1 MLQKP
6 WEVSAAPPAFEI
18 NNGVRPLVVLVG
30 GDPAGRLHVSDAAH
44 MVLPYHKALDA
55 AREALNNTIR
65 HAGATKVSL
74 RLAVSHSVLR
84 IDIEDDGRGF
94 DPANADT
101 GNGLA
106 NMRRRLDHCGGTCR
120 VESKLGEGTSV
131 VFSFPV
137 STEPS
142 LCQPP

>member
-1 MLQKP
+1 MRFAAEFCAASPVRLRLDVP
-6 WEVSAAPPAFEI
+6 GELPGIALRSEVRHNI
-18 NNGVRPLVVLVG
+18 LL
-30 GDPAGRLHVSDAAH
+30 
-44 MVLPYHKALDA
+44 A

-65 HAGATKVSL
+65 HAGAAKVSL